1 MRTIRSFWS
10 ETRRAGPSVIP
21 GTAGVEVGRQ
31 AAVEPANVPHAEHGD
46 FLSLVLVEAQ
56 RFVARPFRDG
66 DCLCP
71 SGGGLRVVG
80 EPVFIHSGQSA
91 KKEAVANVSG
101 ILRNAEDEKVF
112 CFSGIRLHCDARV
125 LRQEIA

>member
-1 MRTIRSFWS
+1 VGCLAIGASDGCHR
-10 ETRRAGPSVIP
+10 P

-46 FLSLVLVEAQ
+46 FLALVLVEAQ

-71 SGGGLRVVG
+71 SGGGLRAVG

-101 ILRNAEDEKVF
+101 ILRNAEDEKVL
-112 CFSGIRLHCDARV
+112 CFQRNPAAL
-125 LRQEIA
+125 